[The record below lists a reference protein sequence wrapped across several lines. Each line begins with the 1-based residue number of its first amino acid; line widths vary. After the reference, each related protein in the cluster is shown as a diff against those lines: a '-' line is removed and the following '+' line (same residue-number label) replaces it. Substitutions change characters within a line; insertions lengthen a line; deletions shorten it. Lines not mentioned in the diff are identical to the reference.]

1 MRRRIARPFG
11 SSITAARA
19 FSLILLLGV
28 LWLLYNSISRPETW
42 KWFADDQPQAAL
54 VTTTPV
60 DPNYKPILIDGVT
73 DLDEQEITEFDSK
86 KSLITDRTPLRGHEM
101 DTYWQFMVWSCAQPF
116 SEMHARAQPE
126 PAVSAL
132 WEKPGSYRGKLIN
145 LRLHVRRVLK
155 YDAPANPVGLKDI
168 YEVWGWSDLSRSFP
182 YVVVVPELPPG
193 FPVGNEVEVDA
204 DFSGYFLKIM
214 AYAAYDKNRG
224 APLMIG
230 RLHASRLSSNGDR
243 NVSEV
248 MDQTWFY
255 IVAVIAMLLV
265 GGLLWSRGQS
275 KPKRRT
281 LEGSMDNLSWPH
293 ADGQSGK
300 SPDNDSD
307 NEPFRFEIK
316 E

>member
-28 LWLLYNSISRPETW
+28 LWMLYNSISRPETW

-54 VTTTPV
+54 ITTTPV

-230 RLHASRLSSNGDR
+230 RLHASGLGSGSRE
-243 NVSEV
+243 NVSEAL
-248 MDQTWFY
+248 DETWFY
-255 IVAVIAMLLV
+255 IVAGITLLLV
-265 GGLLWSRGQS
+265 GGYMWSRWQS
-275 KPKRRT
+275 KPPRRT
-281 LEGSMDNLSWPH
+281 LSNSTVDLNWMQEGSNPSKPT
-293 ADGQSGK
+293 GNEG
-300 SPDNDSD
+300 PND
-307 NEPFRFEIK
+307 PFQFDIK